1 MKSFRCITIVIF
13 SLVSISSAFNG
24 HIVTEGPLKIIIGDI
39 QTPTEYEKP
48 IPVPV
53 TVQNLV
59 DTTLAVQLRLAD
71 LVDEWYAIGP
81 TQKQLNV
88 QPGKTQTATFQIAAG
103 TSALAALY
111 PVHIRATTK
120 YKGKTLYAH
129 AIQIFESNF
138 KKAILSAEQSSQ
150 ELPLNIVPDQ
160 GALPLTSLKTH
171 RIAWQYYEKPLK
183 YLPVGWQ
190 GSDPQSSASFNF
202 QNVTRG
208 ATKYSIHMHPP
219 WRGGGGAIFAE
230 YKLKLPNTTPIKLTF
245 ANAIRDHT
253 AAEPPSD
260 GVTFRVWVDKQ
271 KLFERHT
278 NTKTW
283 KNGRANLTP
292 FADREIILRLEC
304 HPGPKRNTTC
314 DSAFWAEPT
323 ITAGNPPIQL
333 TSAQRQILHQRA
345 RSLVR
350 NPNQTGRIE
359 HIFKLDDGYTA
370 VLIPGPNGVFD
381 GVLAF
386 GKDTRCVTFDGL
398 NVLLLGQKI
407 GQGPSPVIV
416 RQVRTTKSNSPNK
429 IQITHRL
436 SFKGDELDLAAI
448 IWKDRSGLRIQL
460 DCPKRITDFSL
471 ASADQKAPRVYY
483 GHGYCIEELQ
493 AFRAGFGGHNLS
505 TSHVGFDFEKGIS
518 LLVATDHPPDHLEV
532 NPNHNRYALHTHLNA
547 TMTFVPSTKGAFDCA
562 FKYRPLYDK
571 KAAPD
576 FVNKAGRFVFDIWG
590 GRYADNAEMMRRMI
604 AYGLTDS
611 LLTLHVWQRWGYDYR
626 LPDIYPPNPDLGSI
640 EDMQKV
646 GRICNQHNI
655 PWGLHDNY
663 IDIYPDAE
671 DYSYDHICFTQGGQP
686 VKAWFNS
693 GRNAQS
699 YRWRPDHIMPFVQR
713 NLKLIKPDLNP
724 THYFIDVFT
733 SINIF
738 DYYDRHGR
746 FHSFLETRKHWGES
760 FAWIRDYLGDN
771 VVMTSEA
778 GHDQLV
784 GYLAGAD
791 CQHLQITPNSR
802 SFCIRIPC
810 KNWQRVPWF
819 DAVLHDK
826 FSLHGVGYSSRYQ
839 GGRDRIDH
847 GINSDD
853 YISAEILTGHA
864 LMIDRR
870 AFEREQA
877 GRDAVRKYYLAQ
889 DFIRSIAHDTIQD
902 VQFVDDDI
910 HRQIIT
916 WNSGAR
922 VYVNRGEKDWQIAG
936 KILPQYGYFAK
947 NDAIES
953 SIERH
958 VSNYRARSDM
968 EGKSGTTALSGLERL
983 RLMRDRMG
991 VIMEQ
996 SQAPN
1001 RWYFNARS
1009 YSADATLQVQPGAK
1023 KVEYLGDNKFK
1034 LLIDWIVHQPI
1045 PEDLSVFLHFTSE
1058 KSDRSDKI
1066 AFQGDLKPIPPTSSW
1081 QGKITTGSDRIIYI
1095 DPEFGA
1101 GEYEIKVGL
1110 WNPTAGRRYPLLG
1123 DDDGSQGYRLGK
1135 LIVRKNGS
1143 KISNIALIK
1152 NSYRPQLPKRWNSQR
1167 KSIDFGNVITTGAFR
1182 VDKKPKRLAVTPL
1195 PQLPPFELT
1204 LRLNQLFDKP
1214 SSIQSVTAVDMQ
1226 GNAIRK
1232 VNYHYHN
1239 HQLTFK
1245 TKTNDFTYHVNL
1257 K

>member
-1 MKSFRCITIVIF
+1 MKALQYTTIVIF

-39 QTPTEYEKP
+39 QSPTEYEKP
-48 IPVPV
+48 VPVPV
-53 TVQNLV
+53 TVQNLG
-59 DTTLAVQLRLAD
+59 DTALAVQLRVAD
-71 LVDEWYAIGP
+71 LVDEWYAVG
-81 TQKQLNV
+81 TQQKQLNV
-88 QPGKTQTATFQIAAG
+88 QLGKTQTATFQIAAG
-103 TSALAALY
+103 KGAFSALY
-111 PVHIRATTK
+111 PVHIYAVTQ
-120 YKGKTLYAH
+120 YKGKSFNAH
-129 AIQIFESNF
+129 AVRIFESKF
-138 KKAILSAEQSSQ
+138 QKAILSAEQSSQ

-160 GALPLTSLKTH
+160 GALPLISLKTH

-190 GSDPQSSASFNF
+190 GSDPQSSAGFNL
-202 QNVTRG
+202 QNTTRG

-230 YKLKLPNTTPIKLTF
+230 YKLKLPNAKPILLTF

-253 AAEPPSD
+253 ASEPPSD
-260 GVTFRVWVDKQ
+260 GVTFRVWADKK

-278 NTKTW
+278 DSKTW
-283 KNGRANLTP
+283 VPGEVDLSP
-292 FADREIILRLEC
+292 FAGREILLRLES
-304 HPGPKRNTTC
+304 HPGPQRNTTC
-314 DSAFWAEPT
+314 DSSFWAEPI
-323 ITAGNPPIQL
+323 ITAGNPPLQL
-333 TSAQRQILHQRA
+333 TPTQHENLRQRT
-345 RSLVR
+345 RSLVQ
-350 NPNQTGRIE
+350 NPNQTRRIE
-359 HIFKLDDGYTA
+359 HIFKLDEGYTA

-398 NVLLLGQKI
+398 NVSLLGQKI
-407 GQGPSPVIV
+407 GPGPSPVTV
-416 RQVRTTKSNSPNK
+416 RQVRTIKSNTPDK
-429 IQITHRL
+429 IQLTHRL
-436 SFKGDELDLAAI
+436 AFQGEEFDLAAI
-448 IWKDRSGLRIQL
+448 LWKDRSGLRIRL
-460 DCPKRITDFSL
+460 DCPERITDFSL
-471 ASADQKAPRVYY
+471 APADQKAPRVYY
-483 GHGYCIEELQ
+483 GHGYCIEEPQ

-532 NPNHNRYALHTHLNA
+532 NPNQNLYSLHTHLNA

-576 FVNKAGRFVFDIWG
+576 FANKAGRFVFDIWG
-590 GRYADNAEMMRRMI
+590 GRYADNAELMKRMI

-626 LPDIYPPNPDLGSI
+626 LPDIYPPNPDLGTV
-640 EDMQKV
+640 EDMQKI
-646 GRICNQHNI
+646 GRICDQHNI

-686 VKAWFNS
+686 LKAWFNK

-699 YRWRPDHIMPFVQR
+699 YRWRPDHIMPFLQR

-724 THYFIDVFT
+724 SHYFIDVFT

-738 DYYDRHGR
+738 DYYDRHGQ

-760 FAWIRDYLGDN
+760 FAWIRDYLGN
-771 VVMTSEA
+771 NAVMTSEA

-784 GYLAGAD
+784 GYIAGAD
-791 CQHLQITPNSR
+791 CQHLQITPDSR

-810 KNWQRVPWF
+810 KKWQRVPWF
-819 DAVLHDK
+819 DAVMHDK

-853 YISAEILTGHA
+853 YISAEILEGHA

-870 AFEREQA
+870 AFEHKQA

-889 DFIRSIAHDTIQD
+889 DFIRSIAHDTILN

-916 WNSGAR
+916 WNCGAR

-936 KILPQYGYFAK
+936 KILPQYGYYAK
-947 NDAIES
+947 NGAIES
-953 SIERH
+953 SIERQGGSH
-958 VSNYRARSDM
+958 RAAREVDGDRSSVII
-968 EGKSGTTALSGLERL
+968 EKSH
-983 RLMRDRMG
+983 
-991 VIMEQ
+991 
-996 SQAPN
+996 APN
-1001 RWYFNARS
+1001 RWYFNARG
-1009 YSADATLQVQPGAK
+1009 YSTDATLQVQPVAK
-1023 KVEYLGDNKFK
+1023 KIEHLGDNKFK
-1034 LLIDWIVHQPI
+1034 LLIDWNVQQPI
-1045 PEDLSVFLHFTSE
+1045 PKDLSVFLHFTNE

-1066 AFQGDLKPIPPTSSW
+1066 AFQGDFKPAPGVSTW
-1081 QGKITTGSDRIIYI
+1081 QGKITTGSNRTIYVNP
-1095 DPEFGA
+1095 DFDA
-1101 GEYEIKVGL
+1101 DEYEIKVGL
-1110 WNPTAGRRYPLLG
+1110 WNPAIGRRYQMLG

-1135 LIVRKNGS
+1135 LIVRKNGG
-1143 KISNIALIK
+1143 KISNLTLIK
-1152 NSYRPQLPKRWNSQR
+1152 NSYRPQTPQRWNFQQ
-1167 KSIDFGNVITTGAFR
+1167 KPINFGPTVTTGAFR
-1182 VDKKPKRLAVTPL
+1182 LERKEKQLIITPL
-1195 PQLPPFELT
+1195 PMLPTFEIN
-1204 LRLNQLFDKP
+1204 LRLNQFIGKP
-1214 SSIQSVTAVDMQ
+1214 TSIQSVTCVDMQ
-1226 GNAIRK
+1226 GSTIRN
-1232 VNYHYHN
+1232 VNYQHQN

-1245 TKTNDFTYHVNL
+1245 TKTDQFAYHINI